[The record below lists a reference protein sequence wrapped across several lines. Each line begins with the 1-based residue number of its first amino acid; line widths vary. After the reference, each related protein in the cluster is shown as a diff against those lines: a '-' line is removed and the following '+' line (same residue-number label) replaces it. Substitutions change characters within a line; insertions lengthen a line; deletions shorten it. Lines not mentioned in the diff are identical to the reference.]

1 MALALYHKP
10 KRIALGRDFTF
21 KCLFGPSRQMNE
33 VSLQVEEKAV
43 RAERTGPRL
52 CPKWLQGLKAADG
65 CHKEV

>member
-1 MALALYHKP
+1 
-10 KRIALGRDFTF
+10 
-21 KCLFGPSRQMNE
+21 MNE

-52 CPKWLQGLKAADG
+52 YPKWLQGWKAADG